1 MDTVFLACAALGG
14 GAFLVRT
21 LMQLIGA
28 GADHGDAAGVH
39 HADGDAGFRVLS
51 FQGLAAFLM
60 MFGLVGLA
68 LVRQSGVAA
77 ALALILAAL
86 AGVATVWVI
95 ARLFAFMGRLQSSG
109 TINMWSAVG
118 QEGSVYLTLP
128 RGGLGKVEVVVQG
141 RLGVFDARA
150 EDGAELPTGSR
161 ISVVSVESGDV
172 LVVQAI
178 QPNVLPNDKREG
190 AT

>member
-21 LMQLIGA
+21 LMQLVGA
-28 GADHGDAAGVH
+28 GADHADAPGVH

-51 FQGLAAFLM
+51 FQGMAAFLM

-68 LVRQSGVAA
+68 LVRQSGVGGTLSLLVAT
-77 ALALILAAL
+77 L
-86 AGVATVWVI
+86 AGVAAVWI
-95 ARLFAFMGRLQSSG
+95 IGRLFTLMGKLQSSG

-118 QEGSVYLTLP
+118 QEGTVYLTLQ
-128 RGGLGKVEVVVQG
+128 RGGMGKVEVVVQG
-141 RLGVFDARA
+141 RLGVFDART
-150 EDGAELPTGSR
+150 EDGGELPTGSR
-161 ISVVSVESGDV
+161 VSVVSVESGDV
-172 LVVQAI
+172 LVVQALRSSA
-178 QPNVLPNDKREG
+178 LPSETRES